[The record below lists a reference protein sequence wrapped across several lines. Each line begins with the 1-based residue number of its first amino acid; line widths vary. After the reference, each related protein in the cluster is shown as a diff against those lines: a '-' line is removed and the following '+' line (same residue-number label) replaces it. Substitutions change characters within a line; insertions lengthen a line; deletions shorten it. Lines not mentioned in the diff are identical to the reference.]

1 MNWFQQQTRR
11 DQIALLIAGFFLAA
25 YLLWLLALKPLNSA
39 AQNAAHR
46 QEATA
51 AALARVKSLA
61 ATLQHY
67 QTTATSRPREQMV
80 NIASLVD
87 RSTSSIGLRANS
99 MDPSADGET
108 ASVRFDNADLAK
120 VLQWL
125 YDLESKYQVQV
136 QYLSLIAANEP
147 GQVMATVRLSKAA

>member
-1 MNWFQQQTRR
+1 MNWFQEQTRR
-11 DQIALLIAGFFLAA
+11 DQIALLIAGFLLAT
-25 YLLWLLALKPLNSA
+25 YLLWFLALKPLDSA
-39 AQNAAHR
+39 AKTAANR

-67 QTTATSRPREQMV
+67 QATVDERPREQMV
-80 NIASLVD
+80 SIASLVD
-87 RSTSSIGLRANS
+87 RSTNSIGLRANS

-125 YDLESKYQVQV
+125 HDVENKYQVQV
-136 QYLSLIAANEP
+136 EYLSLIAANEP
-147 GQVMATVRLSKAA
+147 GQVMATVRLSKSA